1 MSCSN
6 NLKLMLFVFIYK
18 QYTAGTVVPK
28 YLIYYDFITT

>member
-1 MSCSN
+1 MSFSY

-28 YLIYYDFITT
+28 YLIYYDFTMT